1 MGLTFGMWWVYYL
14 VPSGEI
20 LQRHRNRASVWGYA
34 QILIV
39 TSIVATGAGLHVAA
53 SFIEQK
59 ADITPM
65 AAMLAVAV
73 PVVLFLA
80 LLHAVHYFLVRH
92 FRSTDAWLLI
102 SSIGV
107 GMISVIAALS
117 GISTAACL
125 VLLAFAPAVTIL
137 AYELRGYQAATLAN

>member
-1 MGLTFGMWWVYYL
+1 
-14 VPSGEI
+14 
-20 LQRHRNRASVWGYA
+20 
-34 QILIV
+34 
-39 TSIVATGAGLHVAA
+39 
-53 SFIEQK
+53 
-59 ADITPM
+59 M

-80 LLHAVHYFLVRH
+80 LLHALHYFLVRR

-102 SSIGV
+102 SSTGV

-117 GISTAACL
+117 GVSTAACL

>member
-1 MGLTFGMWWVYYL
+1 
-14 VPSGEI
+14 
-20 LQRHRNRASVWGYA
+20 
-34 QILIV
+34 
-39 TSIVATGAGLHVAA
+39 
-53 SFIEQK
+53 
-59 ADITPM
+59 M
-65 AAMLAVAV
+65 AAIGVMSAFCSMKDAATCSPA

-80 LLHAVHYFLVRH
+80 LLHALHYFLVRR

-102 SSIGV
+102 SSIAAA
-107 GMISVIAALS
+107 MISVIAALS